1 MVAYLHDLAKSARIC
16 IRAGNTSSKFGSVVS
31 FLLACNQSESVLV
44 LTVVASCKSS
54 EHAEKLSFMYSG
66 DPYSS
71 VSGALCVLLNVV
83 ATALIACKAW

>member
-1 MVAYLHDLAKSARIC
+1 MIWPNRPVYAFGLAI
-16 IRAGNTSSKFGSVVS
+16 
-31 FLLACNQSESVLV
+31 LLANLGQWSASCWPAIQSESVLV